1 MQNTSVYTIA
11 NEWGRWRRL
20 FEQFCMASG
29 LDQQGEERQVCTL
42 MYCLGEGA
50 EGILSP
56 PNISEANRKKYSAVL
71 SKIQQVLPGA
81 EECDI

>member
-1 MQNTSVYTIA
+1 
-11 NEWGRWRRL
+11 
-20 FEQFCMASG
+20 MASG

-50 EGILSP
+50 EDVLSST
-56 PNISEANRKKYSAVL
+56 NNIISEADRKKYSAVL
-71 SKIQQVLPGA
+71 SKLRRVLPGA